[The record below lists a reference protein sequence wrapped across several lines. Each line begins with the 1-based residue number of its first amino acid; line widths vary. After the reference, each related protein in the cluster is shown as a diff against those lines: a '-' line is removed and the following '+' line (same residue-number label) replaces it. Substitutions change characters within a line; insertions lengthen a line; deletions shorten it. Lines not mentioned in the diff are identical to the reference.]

1 MRTCRLPDPSSR
13 NPGIEVVDTVTK
25 LDDRHRGQV
34 VIGASHGGVYAAY
47 CAARGGVLGVV
58 LNDAGVGL
66 DRAGIAGLD
75 YLDGLD
81 IPAAAASHDSCRIGD
96 GADMAE
102 HGIVSH
108 VNERARSLGCRPG
121 ERVMDCAR
129 RMLAATPSTRPV
141 PEKGETRR
149 VEPRGAGD
157 PPVVVM
163 DSITLALPED
173 EGRIIVAASH
183 GALFGPQK
191 KTLIEVDALAWVF
204 SDAGVGKDRA
214 GIARI
219 FALDERDT
227 PAVTVSAQSA
237 RIGDGG
243 SLLATGIVSHVN
255 RTAAALDAAPGMS
268 TREFLARV
276 RVARGGGRDTR

>member
-1 MRTCRLPDPSSR
+1 
-13 NPGIEVVDTVTK
+13 
-25 LDDRHRGQV
+25 

-47 CAARGGVLGVV
+47 CAAKGGVLGVV

-75 YLDGLD
+75 YLEALG
-81 IPAAAASHDSCRIGD
+81 IPGATAGHESCRIGD
-96 GADMAE
+96 GADMAA

-108 VNERARSLGCRPG
+108 VNATARALGCRPG
-121 ERVMDCAR
+121 EAVMACAR
-129 RMLAATPSTRPV
+129 RMLAAEPSTKPV

-149 VEPRGAGD
+149 VMPRGEGE
-157 PPVVVM
+157 PPVVLM

-173 EGRIIVAASH
+173 EGRLIVAASH
-183 GALFGPQK
+183 GALFGPRK
-191 KTLIEVDALAWVF
+191 LTLIEVDAMAWVF
-204 SDAGVGKDRA
+204 SDAGVGKEEA

-227 PAVTVSAQSA
+227 PAATVSAQSA

-243 SLLATGIVSHVN
+243 SLLETGVVSHVN
-255 RTAAALDAAPGMS
+255 RTAAALGAGPGMS
-268 TREFLARV
+268 TREFIALV
-276 RVARGGGRDTR
+276 WGARGGGSAAR

>member
-1 MRTCRLPDPSSR
+1 M
-13 NPGIEVVDTVTK
+13 
-25 LDDRHRGQV
+25 
-34 VIGASHGGVYAAY
+34 IGASHGGVYAAY
-47 CAARGGVLGVV
+47 CAAKGGVLGVV

-75 YLDGLD
+75 YLEALG
-81 IPAAAASHDSCRIGD
+81 IPGATAGHESCRIGD
-96 GADMAE
+96 GADMAAN
-102 HGIVSH
+102 GIVSH
-108 VNERARSLGCRPG
+108 VNDRARALGCRPG
-121 ERVMDCAR
+121 EPVMDCAR
-129 RMLAATPSTRPV
+129 RMLAAEPSTRPV
-141 PEKGETRR
+141 PEKGETRH
-149 VEPRGAGD
+149 VEAGGD

-173 EGRIIVAASH
+173 RGRIIVAASH

-219 FALDERDT
+219 FALDERGT
-227 PAVTVSAQSA
+227 PAATVSAASA
-237 RIGDGG
+237 RIGDGR

-268 TREFLARV
+268 TREFIARV